1 MRIKFAWLC
10 YLALYCVAPL
20 LCMQTRM
27 ITSLYCHIVYYREV
41 GNAFTK
47 VTQISEKK
55 TRYKIPIFSK
65 FIDILFRTLLD
76 I

>member
-1 MRIKFAWLC
+1 
-10 YLALYCVAPL
+10 
-20 LCMQTRM
+20 M

-47 VTQISEKK
+47 VTQVSEKK
-55 TRYKIPIFSK
+55 PRYKTPIFSK